1 MISITATMLLV
12 LAFSVTDAH
21 SFYNKKTIP
30 QDSFSAYHGA
40 KLPELKY
47 YDNYE
52 ELRSTSNTVVIY
64 PIFTQSAYDWGG
76 IYNFYVHSCDTC
88 ITVEIQDFYEK
99 FYTSSGNG
107 FRILEFLGYEIIDDI
122 DIDKNPEI
130 LKKYDKVILLH
141 SEYVTRA
148 EFEAITNHPNVVY
161 LYPNA
166 LSSEITADYSS
177 NTISL
182 VRGPGYPEKS
192 IINGF
197 DWEFDNSQYFDD
209 WDCMDWEFY
218 QVENGHML
226 NCYPET
232 ELPLYGYEIMRTLKT
247 L

>member
-30 QDSFSAYHGA
+30 QDSFSAYHET

-47 YDNYE
+47 YENYE

-76 IYNFYVHSCDTC
+76 IHNFYVHSCDTC

-107 FRILEFLGYEIIDDI
+107 FRILEFLGYETIDDI

-166 LSSEITADYSS
+166 LSSEITANYSS

-197 DWEFDNSQYFDD
+197 DWEFDNSQYFDE

-218 QVENGHML
+218 KVENGYML
-226 NCYPET
+226 NCYLET
-232 ELPLYGYEIMRTLKT
+232 ELPLFGYEILRTLKT